1 MKRINKLIIFALMLL
16 VSVSAVFADDIATAT
31 TTIGLDL
38 SEYGYFK
45 VWFTDEDNGAHPD
58 IKDLEKSTSLFGNY
72 GYYTNFFLRYEAIT
86 TDEIKVNLS
95 SSGPLKTSE
104 GTDTIDYY
112 VSGFDGELYPAFGIK
127 EETKIAEYETGV
139 DIAVTKDSDNKASG
153 KLMYSVMLA
162 KEATGAEYSV
172 YTSDIIAKVI
182 VN

>member
-1 MKRINKLIIFALMLL
+1 MKRMNKLIIFALMLL
-16 VSVSAVFADDIATAT
+16 VSVSAVFADDIATAS
-31 TTIGLDL
+31 TIVGLDL
-38 SEYGYFK
+38 SDYGYFK
-45 VWFTDEDNGAHPD
+45 VWFTDENGDVHPD
-58 IKDLEKSTSLFGNY
+58 IKDLEKSTSSFGNY
-72 GYYTNFFLRYEAIT
+72 GYYTNFMLHYDAIT

-95 SSGPLKTSE
+95 SSGPLKASE

-112 VSGFDGELYPAFGIK
+112 VSGFDGELHPAFGIK

-153 KLMYSVMLA
+153 LLVYSVMLA
-162 KEATGAEYSV
+162 KDASGAEYSV